1 MSLFAIGD
9 LHLAISVR
17 SKPMDIF
24 SGWENYMQLMEENW
38 KKFVS
43 ENDTIVLAG
52 DISWAM
58 NLKDAYED
66 FCWIHN
72 MPGKKIILKGNHDYW
87 WSSRKKMEDTFSAWG
102 FDSLELLHNNFFEY
116 GEYAVCGTRGWVNMP
131 GEPADVKVLAREA
144 GRLNASIEPA
154 VRAGLKPLVFMH
166 YPPIYGNN
174 VNLDILDILFKY
186 NVKNCWYGHLH
197 GKAIKYAVNGEREG
211 IDFRLISGDYV
222 QFCPVKIL

>member
-38 KKFVS
+38 KKLVS

-154 VRAGLKPLVFMH
+154 VRAGLNPLVFMH

>member
-38 KKFVS
+38 KKLVS

>member
-24 SGWENYMQLMEENW
+24 SGWENYMQLLERNW
-38 KKFVS
+38 KELVS
-43 ENDTIVLAG
+43 DDDTIVLAG

-58 NLKDAYED
+58 SLKDAYED

-102 FDSLELLHNNFFEY
+102 FNSLELLHNNFFEY
-116 GEYAVCGTRGWVNMP
+116 GEYAICGTRGWVNMP
-131 GEPADVKVLAREA
+131 GEPADAKVLAREA
-144 GRLNASIEPA
+144 GRLSASIEPA
-154 VRAGLKPLVFMH
+154 VKAGFKPLVFMH

-174 VNLDILDILFKY
+174 MNLDILDILIKY
-186 NVKNCWYGHLH
+186 DVKNCWYGHLH

-222 QFCPVKIL
+222 QFTPVKIL